1 MPRRS
6 FKQMTRRFLVRVRRR
21 VPPGL
26 RLLLGALL
34 MVGGVFGFLPILGFW
49 MVPLGVA
56 VAAPDVVPLW
66 RAGLRRAGISDGDDK
81 NQTHPG
87 MPTRPQP
94 AKSQKRTD

>member
-49 MVPLGVA
+49 MIPLGVA
-56 VAAPDVVPLW
+56 VAALDVVPLW
-66 RAGLRRAGISDGDDK
+66 RAGLRRAGIFGGDEKD
-81 NQTHPG
+81 QTHPEAR
-87 MPTRPQP
+87 TRPRP
-94 AKSQKRTD
+94 AKSQKPTD